1 MNKRYNLP
9 DGTYWFYGY
18 PSKDKSKKIGF
29 ENFLND
35 LFGPHSINYF
45 YYDTGDETDPTNILG
60 LFTIELK
67 NGQVVSKHWVS
78 IAFDGKERFEEI
90 KKNYPQLSM
99 YSSSKNSYLVNS
111 ERGNKVTLT
120 FTFTSGVTECN
131 ESCLFWTIC
140 DGDQDSNLNPSQIL
154 LSCKE
159 FILNKEKYGK
169 SKE

>member
-1 MNKRYNLP
+1 MNKRCNLP

-18 PSKDKSKKIGF
+18 PPKDKSKKVGF
-29 ENFLND
+29 EDFLTD

-67 NGQVVSKHWVS
+67 NGQVISKHWVS
-78 IAFDGKERFEEI
+78 IAFDGEDRFEEI

-99 YSSSKNSYLVNS
+99 YSSSKNNYLVNS
-111 ERGNKVTLT
+111 GRGDKVTL
-120 FTFTSGVTECN
+120 TFTSGVTECN
-131 ESCLFWTIC
+131 ESCIFWMIC
-140 DGDQDSNLNPSQIL
+140 DGDRDSNLNPSQVL